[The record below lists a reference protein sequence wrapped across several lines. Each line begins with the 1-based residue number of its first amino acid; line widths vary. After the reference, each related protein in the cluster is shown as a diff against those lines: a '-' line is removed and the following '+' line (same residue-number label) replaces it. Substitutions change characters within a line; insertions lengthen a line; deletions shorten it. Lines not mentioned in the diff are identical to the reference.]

1 MDGPIPGES
10 LTQEFGTMPFH
21 QAPEID
27 DPVEALDYHLDRML
41 EPKIRKAMADVL
53 ELGIPVKDLNLGMLR
68 AAVYD
73 STHSM
78 DTMFTIASVTHEA
91 LELLA
96 EEEGI
101 DDYKTGFEK
110 SEEERENEYTIES
123 MKAKKLL
130 KKHAATGDL
139 EGITESDLEGTEQ
152 EISGIVVASM
162 EAEPEDAMVD
172 MPEKEQQQEA
182 PRGLMARGI

>member
-1 MDGPIPGES
+1 
-10 LTQEFGTMPFH
+10 
-21 QAPEID
+21 
-27 DPVEALDYHLDRML
+27 
-41 EPKIRKAMADVL
+41 
-53 ELGIPVKDLNLGMLR
+53 
-68 AAVYD
+68 
-73 STHSM
+73 
-78 DTMFTIASVTHEA
+78 
-91 LELLA
+91 
-96 EEEGI
+96 
-101 DDYKTGFEK
+101 
-110 SEEERENEYTIES
+110 

-182 PRGLMARGI
+182 PRGLMARGM